1 MSTDQAL
8 LHAYILDG
16 KGRGKKLDDLAEVKR
31 WKPIDGVLWVNLDY
45 AVPEAATWLND
56 HSNIDP
62 VMREALTD
70 NDPRPRVTVHGDDLL
85 VITRGINVN
94 QGAEPEDMIS
104 IRIYV
109 ERERIITLRHRASR
123 SLKTL
128 VTELQQGKG
137 PKDAPD
143 LLVQLIDRIVDGIV
157 HRVDTLSDAIGALED
172 RVLAEE
178 RPGYLRANIADHRRR
193 AIALR
198 RFLAPQREAFVKLST
213 IALPWFGDSH
223 RDQFVE
229 SADRMTRTVEEL
241 DAARDRA
248 SVTQEELSSRLGEMT
263 NQRLYVLS
271 MITAVFLPLGFV
283 CGLLGVNVGG
293 VPFKEDDWAFWV
305 LIGVFLVGVW
315 IQLWIFRRRGW
326 MER

>member
-1 MSTDQAL
+1 MSTDPGL
-8 LHAYILDG
+8 LHAYVLDG
-16 KGRGKKLDDLAEVKR
+16 KGRGKPLDDLSEVTR

-45 AVPEAATWLND
+45 ANPDAAAWLND
-56 HSNIDP
+56 KSNIDP

-70 NDPRPRVTVHGDDLL
+70 ADPRPRVTAHGDDLL

-94 QGAEPEDMIS
+94 QGSEPEDMVS

-109 ERERIITLRHRASR
+109 ERERIVTLRHRPSR
-123 SLKTL
+123 SLKSL
-128 VTELQQGKG
+128 ASELERGKG
-137 PKDAPD
+137 PKDTPD
-143 LLVQLIDRIVDGIV
+143 LLVQLVDRIVDGVV
-157 HRVDTLSDAIGALED
+157 HRVDALSDSIAALED
-172 RVLAEE
+172 QVLTEA
-178 RPGYLRANIADHRRR
+178 RPGHLRAQIADHRRR

-213 IALPWFGDSH
+213 VTLPWFAESH
-223 RDQFVE
+223 REQFVE

-248 SVTQEELSSRLGEMT
+248 SVTQEELSSRMGELT
-263 NQRLYVLS
+263 NARLYVLS

-305 LIGVFLVGVW
+305 LCGLFFFGVVT
-315 IQLWIFRRRGW
+315 QLYIFRKKGW
-326 MER
+326 ME